1 MHLTK
6 PPPRPQPDSL
16 LPLINVVFLLLIFFM
31 LMGALNAVDLFDIE
45 PPTSASASETTLDKS
60 VVLVGADGRLAY
72 LDGELDDDALTQTV
86 GDILKAKPNTLF
98 RLKADGAAPAAR
110 VIEVMEL
117 LKAAGAERVLL
128 LTLAPGK

>member
-86 GDILKAKPNTLF
+86 GDILKAEPNTLF